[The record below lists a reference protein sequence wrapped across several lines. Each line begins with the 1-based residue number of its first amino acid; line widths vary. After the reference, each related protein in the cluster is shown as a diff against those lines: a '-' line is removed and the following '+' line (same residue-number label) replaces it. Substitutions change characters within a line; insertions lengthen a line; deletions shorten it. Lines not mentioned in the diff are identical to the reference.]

1 MIAFSKVQKQYGRQI
16 LFSGASFQINPG
28 DKVGLVGPNGSGKTT
43 LFRMMEGTESPDKG
57 SVERPSR
64 LTVGVFRQDVGDWS
78 GRTVLEQVVSGAGEV
93 GLLAKELAE
102 LEPRLSDCD
111 APDFEDVLNRYGD
124 VQERFAGLGGYD
136 LDARAASILAGLG
149 LDQDQIDG
157 DIGALSGGWKMRVA
171 LAQVLLMQPDVMLLD
186 EPTNHLD
193 LESILWLEQFLRDS
207 KNTVIMTCHDR
218 DVMNRVVRR
227 IVEIDAG
234 AVNTY
239 TGDYDFYEQ
248 QRAEAQVR
256 VEAEWKAQQ
265 AMLAKEER
273 FIERFRG
280 QPSKSSAVQ
289 SRARMIDKIER
300 VPEPVKVFEQRFDFP
315 PCARSGDR
323 VIEALGVCKSYGSK
337 RVHDGLDLLVQR
349 GERLAVMGEN
359 GSGKST
365 LISLLAGVIA
375 PDAGR
380 VKVGASVDMAWFAQ
394 QHADNLEG
402 RDTVLAELEARFPM
416 EGQGALRRLAGAFS
430 FRGDEVEK
438 PVSALSGGEKTRLA
452 LAMMLYA
459 KPNLLL
465 LDEPTNHLDLGTKRA
480 LLNAL
485 LGFEGT
491 VVFVSHDRAFLR
503 ALATRVLELSPG
515 EAWEYPG
522 TYPEY
527 VASTGREAPGMR
539 VPTNAR

>member
-1 MIAFSKVQKQYGRQI
+1 MITFSKVQKQYGPQI

-28 DKVGLVGPNGSGKTT
+28 EKVGLVGANGSGKTT
-43 LFRMMEGTESPDKG
+43 LFRMMEGTETADKG
-57 SVERPSR
+57 SVERPAR
-64 LTVGVFRQDVGDWS
+64 LTIGVFRQDVGDWR
-78 GRTVLEQVVSGAGEV
+78 GRTVLEEVVAGAGEV
-93 GLLAKELAE
+93 GELAKELAE
-102 LEPRLSDCD
+102 LEPLLSHSD
-111 APDFEDVLNRYGD
+111 APDFDDVLNRYGD

-149 LDQDQIDG
+149 LNQEQIEG

-193 LESILWLEQFLRDS
+193 LESILWLEQFLRDC
-207 KNTVIMTCHDR
+207 KNTVVMTCHDR

-227 IVEIDAG
+227 IIEVDGG
-234 AVNTY
+234 AVRVFS
-239 TGDYDFYEQ
+239 GDYDFYEQ
-248 QRAEAQVR
+248 QRG
-256 VEAEWKAQQ
+256 EAEVRLAAEYKAQQ

-300 VPEPVKVFEQRFDFP
+300 VAEPAKVFEQRFDFP

-323 VIEALGVCKSYGSK
+323 VIEAEGLFKSYGRK
-337 RVHDGLDLLVQR
+337 AVHAGLDLLVQR

-365 LISLLAGVIA
+365 LISLLAGVIE
-375 PDAGR
+375 PDAGS
-380 VKVGASVDMAWFAQ
+380 VKIGASVQMTWFAQ
-394 QHADNLEG
+394 QHADNLQG
-402 RDTVLAELEARFPM
+402 RGTVLDELEARFPM
-416 EGQGALRRLAGAFS
+416 DGQGALRRLAGAFS
-430 FRGDEVEK
+430 FRGEEVDK

-459 KPNLLL
+459 RPNLLL

-485 LGFEGT
+485 LGYEGT

-515 EAWEYPG
+515 KAWEYPG

-539 VPTNAR
+539 IPANAR